1 MQIKRQLAADS
12 TALEDPID
20 ALVEVLTEM
29 LEENLGPARS
39 TGHQVAETAIADLRS
54 SEHGVTH
61 VLKVLELQLWQ

>member
-1 MQIKRQLAADS
+1 MQIMKQFATDS
-12 TALEDPID
+12 TSLDEHLDQLI
-20 ALVEVLTEM
+20 EVLAEL